1 MHFRQLY
8 FVAFL
13 TFVAVGAVLAEDQSA
28 RTVTVSGAGLV
39 VTPPDEVVLT
49 IEVTTEGNEL
59 LETRQESDNEIQ
71 AILELGQQH
80 GVEPKDFRVTE
91 LKISYGFDEE
101 RRRFFY
107 RVDRSASMTLK
118 DIAKFDALLA
128 AALKRGGFNITGI
141 AFGTST
147 WKHLMSEAR
156 RQAVA
161 EARAKAAEL
170 AELNGLKL
178 GLVRTIDEDQFS
190 QRPFVTSVLPVV
202 GARRP
207 PQRYNGDPF
216 GGPMFSSESL
226 PASQPAAGFVSFT
239 RPGAA
244 EEGGERANGSEFAAG
259 LGVIETTANLT
270 IEFELIEKT
279 P

>member
-13 TFVAVGAVLAEDQSA
+13 AFVAVGAVLAEDQSV

-49 IEVTTEGNEL
+49 IEVTREGNEL
-59 LETRQESDNEIQ
+59 LETRQESDDEIR

-80 GVEPKDFRVTE
+80 GVDAKDFRVTE
-91 LKISYGFDEE
+91 LKISYGYDEE

-107 RVDRSASMTLK
+107 RVDRSANMTLK
-118 DIAKFDALLA
+118 DIARFDALLA

-147 WKHLMSEAR
+147 WQHLMSEAR
-156 RQAVA
+156 RRAVA
-161 EARAKAAEL
+161 EARAKATEL

-178 GLVRTIDEDQFS
+178 GLARTIDEDQFS
-190 QRPFVTSVLPVV
+190 QRPFVTSVVPVV
-202 GARRP
+202 GVRL
-207 PQRYNGDPF
+207 PQRNRTDPF

-226 PASQPAAGFVSFT
+226 PASQPTARFVSFS
-239 RPGAA
+239 RPGSA
-244 EEGGERANGSEFAAG
+244 EEGGERANGSDFAAG

-270 IEFELIEKT
+270 IEFELIEKAQ
-279 P
+279 